1 MASAMNGMAVLI
13 TGGGGGIGRATAA
26 ALARDGAHVVVS
38 GRTESKL
45 DAVVAKNEAIA
56 KKAGGS
62 IRPFVCDNLDE
73 DQVKKA
79 IEFTMEPT
87 GKLDGAVAVP
97 GGGAMKPVLR
107 MPIDF
112 LEEILR
118 RNISSMYVLL
128 KHSGSQMIRQG
139 TGGSFVGVS
148 SMQGIQPAPMFAA
161 YCAAKAGLEMLVRCA
176 ADELG
181 QHRIRVNAVR
191 PGLTRTDATVGM
203 FADEPTVAAYMEQQ
217 PLARDGESED
227 IAGAVRYFVGP
238 ESTWTTGQCLT
249 VDGGCSLRRFPD
261 LTPLHQ
267 KRLGEELDKA
277 AAGIVD

>member
-1 MASAMNGMAVLI
+1 MAVLI

-26 ALARDGAHVVVS
+26 ALVRDGAHVVVS
-38 GRTESKL
+38 GRTGSKL
-45 DAVVAKNEAIA
+45 DAVVAKNEAAA
-56 KKAGGS
+56 KEAGGS
-62 IRPFVCDNLDE
+62 IRAFVCDNLDE
-73 DQVKKA
+73 AQVQEA
-79 IEFTMEPT
+79 IKVTMQPT

-128 KHSGSQMIRQG
+128 KHSASQMIRQG

-148 SMQGIQPAPMFAA
+148 SMQGIQPAPMFSA

-227 IAGAVRYFVGP
+227 IAGAIRYFVGP

-249 VDGGCSLRRFPD
+249 VDGGCSQRRFPD
-261 LTPLHQ
+261 LTPLHR
-267 KRLGEELDKA
+267 KRLGDELDKA

>member
-1 MASAMNGMAVLI
+1 MNGMAVLI

-26 ALARDGAHVVVS
+26 ALVRDGAHVVVS
-38 GRTESKL
+38 GRTGSKL
-45 DAVVAKNEAIA
+45 DAVVAKNEAEA
-56 KKAGGS
+56 KAAGGS

-73 DQVKKA
+73 EQVKAA
-79 IEFTMEPT
+79 IAFTMEPT

-107 MPIDF
+107 MPIEF

-128 KHSGSQMIRQG
+128 KHSASQMIRQG

-148 SMQGIQPAPMFAA
+148 SMQGIQPAPMFSA

-227 IAGAVRYFVGP
+227 IAGAIRYFVGP
-238 ESTWTTGQCLT
+238 ESSWTTGQCLT

-261 LTPLHQ
+261 LTPLHE
-267 KRLGEELDKA
+267 KRLGDELEKA

>member
-1 MASAMNGMAVLI
+1 MNGMAVLI

-26 ALARDGAHVVVS
+26 MLVRDGAHVVVS
-38 GRTESKL
+38 GRTGAKL
-45 DAVVAKNEAIA
+45 DTVVAKNEAEA
-56 KKAGGS
+56 KAAGGS

-73 DQVKKA
+73 AQVQEA
-79 IEFTMEPT
+79 IKFTMEPT

-128 KHSGSQMIRQG
+128 KHSASQMIRQG

-227 IAGAVRYFVGP
+227 IAGAIHYFVGP

-267 KRLGEELDKA
+267 KRLGDELDKA

>member
-1 MASAMNGMAVLI
+1 MAVLI

-26 ALARDGAHVVVS
+26 ALVRDGAHVVVS
-38 GRTESKL
+38 GRTGSKL
-45 DAVVAKNEAIA
+45 DAVVAKNEAAA
-56 KKAGGS
+56 KEAGGS
-62 IRPFVCDNLDE
+62 IRAFVCDNLDE
-73 DQVKKA
+73 AQVQEA
-79 IEFTMEPT
+79 IKVTMQPT

-128 KHSGSQMIRQG
+128 KHSASQMIRQG

-148 SMQGIQPAPMFAA
+148 SMQGIQPAPMFSA

-227 IAGAVRYFVGP
+227 IAGAIRYFVGP

-261 LTPLHQ
+261 LTPLHR
-267 KRLGEELDKA
+267 KRLGDELDKA

>member
-1 MASAMNGMAVLI
+1 MAATMNGMTVLI

-26 ALARDGAHVVVS
+26 ALVRDGAHVVVS

-45 DAVVAKNEAIA
+45 DAVVAMHAAEA

-62 IRPFVCDNLDE
+62 IRSFVCDNLDE
-73 DQVKKA
+73 VQVKQA
-79 IEFTMEPT
+79 IDFTIEPT
-87 GKLDGAVAVP
+87 GRLDGAVAVP

-107 MPIDF
+107 MSIDM

-128 KHSGSQMIRQG
+128 KHSGSKMIQQG

-148 SMQGIQPAPMFAA
+148 SMQGIQPAPMFSA

-203 FADEPTVAAYMEQQ
+203 FAHEPTVAAYMEQQ

-227 IAGAVRYFVGP
+227 IAGAIRYFVGP

-267 KRLGEELDKA
+267 KRLGDELVKA
-277 AAGIVD
+277 AQGIVD

>member
-1 MASAMNGMAVLI
+1 
-13 TGGGGGIGRATAA
+13 
-26 ALARDGAHVVVS
+26 
-38 GRTESKL
+38 
-45 DAVVAKNEAIA
+45 
-56 KKAGGS
+56 
-62 IRPFVCDNLDE
+62 
-73 DQVKKA
+73 
-79 IEFTMEPT
+79 
-87 GKLDGAVAVP
+87 
-97 GGGAMKPVLR
+97 
-107 MPIDF
+107 
-112 LEEILR
+112 
-118 RNISSMYVLL
+118 
-128 KHSGSQMIRQG
+128 MIRQG

-148 SMQGIQPAPMFAA
+148 SMQGIQPAPMFSA

-227 IAGAVRYFVGP
+227 IAGAIRYFVGP
-238 ESTWTTGQCLT
+238 DSSWTTGQCLT

-261 LTPLHQ
+261 LTPLHE
-267 KRLGEELDKA
+267 KRLGDELEKA

>member
-1 MASAMNGMAVLI
+1 
-13 TGGGGGIGRATAA
+13 
-26 ALARDGAHVVVS
+26 
-38 GRTESKL
+38 
-45 DAVVAKNEAIA
+45 
-56 KKAGGS
+56 
-62 IRPFVCDNLDE
+62 
-73 DQVKKA
+73 
-79 IEFTMEPT
+79 
-87 GKLDGAVAVP
+87 
-97 GGGAMKPVLR
+97 
-107 MPIDF
+107 
-112 LEEILR
+112 
-118 RNISSMYVLL
+118 
-128 KHSGSQMIRQG
+128 
-139 TGGSFVGVS
+139 
-148 SMQGIQPAPMFAA
+148 MQGIQPAPMFAA

-227 IAGAVRYFVGP
+227 IAGAIRYFVGP

-267 KRLGEELDKA
+267 KRLGDELDKA

>member
-26 ALARDGAHVVVS
+26 ALVRDGAHVVVS
-38 GRTESKL
+38 GRTASKL

-79 IEFTMEPT
+79 IAFTIEPT

-107 MPIDF
+107 MPVEF

-267 KRLGEELDKA
+267 KRLGDDLDKA